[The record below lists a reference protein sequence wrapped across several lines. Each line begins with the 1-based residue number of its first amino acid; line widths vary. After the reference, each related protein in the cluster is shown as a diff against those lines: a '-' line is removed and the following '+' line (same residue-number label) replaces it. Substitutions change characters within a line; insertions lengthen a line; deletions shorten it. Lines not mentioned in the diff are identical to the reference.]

1 MLSVK
6 LLTAK
11 ETALQFVEAVDEVEV
26 KRSMCSFEQ
35 SLDTV
40 RKLHAALGN
49 HIGAMHDLLKELTE
63 KNEQQKKGK

>member
-11 ETALQFVEAVDEVEV
+11 ETALQFVEAVDELEA
-26 KRSMCSFEQ
+26 KRSLCSLEQ

-63 KNEQQKKGK
+63 KNEQKERE